1 MSLATLT
8 RCATAVALLGTI
20 TPTATPAQAAGVL
33 SGFMRN
39 VLADIAQAGRLARLD
54 STALR
59 SGVRR
64 EIRVYTGLGM
74 GIPSQIV
81 RLWQDDRGDHGR
93 FGLFWPTSQL
103 PWSKEVFRAYVDS
116 TYDCRTTTSSRTV
129 NVCWLDERQ
138 NHESWKSVLAS
149 LDELGIETIQI
160 PANPKTGLDGWMI
173 IVEVRTPRGYRA
185 YSFWAPDS
193 TSRDPGERAA
203 ARVAT
208 VLREALH
215 RRLAK

>member
-1 MSLATLT
+1 
-8 RCATAVALLGTI
+8 
-20 TPTATPAQAAGVL
+20 
-33 SGFMRN
+33 MRN
-39 VLADIAQAGRLARLD
+39 VLVDIAAAGRLPRLD

-59 SGVRR
+59 NGVRR

-93 FGLFWPTSQL
+93 FGLFWHTSQL
-103 PWSKEVFRAYVDS
+103 PWSSDVFRAYVDS
-116 TYDCRTTTSSRTV
+116 TFDCRATTTSRTV
-129 NVCWLDERQ
+129 NVCWLDERP
-138 NHESWKSVLAS
+138 NHESWNRVLAN

-160 PANPKTGLDGWMI
+160 PVDPKTGWDGWRI
-173 IVEVRTPRGYRA
+173 VVEVRTPGGYRA

-193 TSRDPGERAA
+193 TARDHREHAA
-203 ARVAT
+203 AKMAAIVRDAF
-208 VLREALH
+208 E